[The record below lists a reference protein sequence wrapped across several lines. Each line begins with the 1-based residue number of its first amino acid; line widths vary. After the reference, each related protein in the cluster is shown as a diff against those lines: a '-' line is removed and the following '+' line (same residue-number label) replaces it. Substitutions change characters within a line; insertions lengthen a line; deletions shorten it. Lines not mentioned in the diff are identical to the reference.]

1 MPTCASPKVL
11 DILCTCH
18 LVSLSVKAATKTI
31 PIKVDE
37 FLADIYYHFHHSVK
51 RIEYLKDFADFCS
64 TEYKSILK
72 HCETQWLFL
81 TWSIKRILEMW
92 EPLCSYFFSHP
103 DVENPGKVKTIVG
116 LLSQPPTK
124 AWLLFLSNILRCY
137 KCFGP
142 LTVSE
147 NLSVRRELV
156 SRIAIECNR
165 PECNSSAYI
174 TDSYNDAAK
183 KVNTMSILRMHMIER
198 ARAGLETFLSF
209 MNLPPPVTWHGY
221 SAYMEEI
228 ARTSLQQAQKIREA
242 ASEHL
247 YDMHG
252 VKKDDLLDITVTC
265 DGTWSKRGFTAM
277 YGVVVVASWEMG
289 F

>member
-1 MPTCASPKVL
+1 MRRETSTTSTTTATFSGKNSVSKRKLSSSPTVFAQSIDKGAKL
-11 DILCTCH
+11 NSEDGYR
-18 LVSLSVKAATKTI
+18 LVS
-31 PIKVDE
+31 
-37 FLADIYYHFHHSVK
+37 Y
-51 RIEYLKDFADFCS
+51 
-64 TEYKSILK
+64 TE
-72 HCETQWLFL
+72 
-81 TWSIKRILEMW
+81 
-92 EPLCSYFFSHP
+92 LCSA
-103 DVENPGKVKTIVG
+103 VQMVG
-116 LLSQPPTK
+116 
-124 AWLLFLSNILRCY
+124 RCH

-183 KVNTMSILRMHMIER
+183 KVNTMSILRMIDR

-228 ARTSLQQAQKIREA
+228 ARASLQQARKIREA

-247 YDMHG
+247 HDMHG

-277 YGVVVVASWEMG
+277 YGVVVVASWETG